1 MTGGRIGVGG
11 FAPRVQ
17 LLRSNSDLAQEGQV
31 SDLNYLNRL
40 RVLEME
46 QLISLL
52 PSGGSVLEFGAGTGQ
67 QARILADRG
76 FDVVAV
82 DMASSTYA
90 SHRSFPVQDYDGRRI
105 PLNDQSVDVVFSSNV
120 LEHVEDLSAT
130 LAEFRR
136 VLRPGGTGI
145 HVMPTTAWRFWT
157 FITAI
162 TDAAITAARLPV
174 NVASPPEGL
183 TRTRAFT
190 VNVRRMVRGLTP
202 SGHGTS
208 PEGISELWTFSARAW
223 RRKFEKN
230 GYKVITHK
238 PMGIFYSGNVL
249 LGLRLPFASR
259 SKLSRI
265 FGSSMRIYV
274 VQPI

>member
-1 MTGGRIGVGG
+1 MAG
-11 FAPRVQ
+11 FAHRMQ
-17 LLRSNSDLAQEGQV
+17 LLRSNSDLTPEGQV
-31 SDLNYLNRL
+31 SDLNYLNQL

-46 QLISLL
+46 QLIRLL
-52 PSGGSVLEFGAGTGQ
+52 PPGGRVLEFGAGTGE
-67 QARILADRG
+67 QARMLADHG
-76 FDVVAV
+76 FDVVAI
-82 DMASSTYA
+82 DMPDSTYA
-90 SHRSFPVQDYDGRRI
+90 RHRNFPVHDYDGRRI
-105 PLNDQSVDVVFSSNV
+105 PLGDQSVDAVFSSNV
-120 LEHVEDLSAT
+120 LEHVEDFSAT

-145 HVMPTTAWRFWT
+145 HVMPTAAWRFWT
-157 FITAI
+157 FVTAI
-162 TDAAITAARLPV
+162 TDAAMTAARLPLD
-174 NVASPPEGL
+174 VASPPEGL

-202 SGHGTS
+202 LGHGTS

-230 GYKVITHK
+230 GYKVIADK

-274 VQPI
+274 VQPV